1 MKTAFK
7 SSNPALSSKSFGGFV
22 GARPAGRNAD
32 AEAGAGLGSRVNAN
46 AGLMTIQGTVDK
58 TAILLAVVIFTA
70 IWPWRLFFESRNP
83 ELLLPWLGIGAIG
96 GFLVA
101 LATIFKKTWAPVT
114 APIYAACEGLVL
126 GSTSALFEMR
136 YPGIVLKS
144 VALTFGT
151 LATLLVLYRTG
162 AIRATEGFKR
172 GVFAA
177 TGAIVLV
184 YLGSFVLGL
193 FGVNVGFI
201 QSSSPLSIG
210 ISLVVVG
217 IAALNLVLD
226 FDLIEQGSKLG
237 APKYMEWY
245 GAFALVVTLVW
256 LYLEI
261 LRLLSKLND
270 RR

>member
-22 GARPAGRNAD
+22 GARA
-32 AEAGAGLGSRVNAN
+32 AGANVNAT
-46 AGLMTIQGTVDK
+46 AGARPDAGAMTIQGTVDK
-58 TAILLAVVIFTA
+58 TAILLAVLIFTA
-70 IWPWRLFFESRNP
+70 IWPWKLFFDSRNP
-83 ELLLPWLGIGAIG
+83 ELLVPFLALGSIAGFVIAI
-96 GFLVA
+96 V
-101 LATIFKKTWAPVT
+101 TIYFKKTWAPVT

-126 GSTSALFEMR
+126 GSFSALFELR

-151 LATLLVLYRTG
+151 LLTLLVAYRSG
-162 AIRATEGFKR
+162 AIRATPGFKR
-172 GVFAA
+172 GVIAA

-217 IAALNLVLD
+217 VAALNLVLD
-226 FDLIEQGSKLG
+226 FDFIEQGSKLG

-245 GAFALVVTLVW
+245 GAFGLLVTLVW

-261 LRLLSKLND
+261 LRLLARLND

>member
-1 MKTAFK
+1 MRTAFK

-22 GARPAGRNAD
+22 GARGGGPATSMPAARD
-32 AEAGAGLGSRVNAN
+32 TGA
-46 AGLMTIQGTVDK
+46 MTMQGTVDK

-96 GFLVA
+96 GFIVA
-101 LATIFKKTWAPVT
+101 MLTIFKKTWAPAT

-126 GSTSALFEMR
+126 GSTSALFELR
-136 YPGIVLKS
+136 YPGIVLRA
-144 VALTFGT
+144 VALTFGV
-151 LATLLVLYRTG
+151 LLTLLVAYRSG
-162 AIRATEGFKR
+162 AIRATPGFRR
-172 GVFAA
+172 GVIAA

-193 FGVNVGFI
+193 FGVNLGFLN
-201 QSSSPLSIG
+201 SSSPLGIG

-226 FDLIEQGSKLG
+226 FDFIEQGAKAG

-245 GAFALVVTLVW
+245 GAFGLLVTLVW

>member
-1 MKTAFK
+1 MRTAFK

-22 GARPAGRNAD
+22 GARGGGPAMSATQNT
-32 AEAGAGLGSRVNAN
+32 GA
-46 AGLMTIQGTVDK
+46 MTMQGTVDK

-96 GFLVA
+96 GFVVA
-101 LATIFKKTWAPVT
+101 MITIFKKTWAPAT

-126 GSTSALFEMR
+126 GSTSALFELR
-136 YPGIVLKS
+136 YPGIVLRS
-144 VALTFGT
+144 VALTFGV
-151 LATLLVLYRTG
+151 LLTLLVAYRSG
-162 AIRATEGFKR
+162 AIRATPGFRR
-172 GVFAA
+172 GVIAA

-184 YLGSFVLGL
+184 YVGSFVLGL
-193 FGVNVGFI
+193 FGVNLGFLN
-201 QSSSPLSIG
+201 SSGPIGIG

-217 IAALNLVLD
+217 VAALNLVLD
-226 FDLIEQGSKLG
+226 FDFIEQGAKSG

-245 GAFALVVTLVW
+245 GAFGLLVTLVW

-261 LRLLSKLND
+261 LRLLAKLND